1 MMFFCFEWKIMM
13 FLQCQIII
21 SWFFY
26 QFDREVSFTSLC
38 FCFLLFF
45 FPLIVIVTTSIL
57 TFDFLCV
64 CLCACAPLCFSSS
77 VQHAEM
83 ADESVQLKTLQTIL
97 IIFQSHLHPESEVSN
112 IQYHVGFQFSM
123 CNAKVGIVVMMQIW
137 ILEPSYGD
145 LNSWTALI
153 LFDAFFFFLKM
164 PTWCKLLP
172 PNSQTVYQIIKS
184 TLERKKVEG
193 KNSRKEGA
201 WCRNMGP
208 LTRINGEERIWT
220 NNDIDC

>member
-1 MMFFCFEWKIMM
+1 MYICLRCNKWLSDCCCLENDVFLFWMKDNDVFAMPNYYFLIFLSVLQRSIFYITLFLFF
-13 FLQCQIII
+13 
-21 SWFFY
+21 
-26 QFDREVSFTSLC
+26 T
-38 FCFLLFF
+38 FF

-153 LFDAFFFFLKM
+153 LFDAFFFFFENAYLMQIAATQFTDSISNYKEY
-164 PTWCKLLP
+164 TWEE
-172 PNSQTVYQIIKS
+172 KS
-184 TLERKKVEG
+184 WRQE
-193 KNSRKEGA
+193 
-201 WCRNMGP
+201 
-208 LTRINGEERIWT
+208 
-220 NNDIDC
+220 